1 MCVPGPCF
9 SCWIQV
15 LCACYFHVSVK
26 MLKRV
31 GKIKVIAPQSLD
43 AGTYVLAGET
53 SLRAR
58 WGGWFSWS
66 GGGVYCWLTGD
77 GNGSRKR
84 RRANGM
90 DLGGNFGDWWVGIGL
105 DWETRVDK
113 CGLSAKFTF
122 CNLMLED
129 QILFGL
135 ELYGYCTLQEAS
147 EC

>member
-1 MCVPGPCF
+1 
-9 SCWIQV
+9 
-15 LCACYFHVSVK
+15 
-26 MLKRV
+26 
-31 GKIKVIAPQSLD
+31 
-43 AGTYVLAGET
+43 
-53 SLRAR
+53 
-58 WGGWFSWS
+58 
-66 GGGVYCWLTGD
+66 
-77 GNGSRKR
+77 
-84 RRANGM
+84 M